1 MLITK
6 GFRSV
11 KVKTLLLLLRKK
23 MKLFEDFQ
31 LKFEQPNWARDPE
44 LGLIDTIFDQHPD
57 LYKLLSNDI
66 TKGCKHSVFGR
77 GDTPS
82 VEQIVRAAIYKEL
95 KGLDYRE
102 LAYHQEDSRI
112 CALFIKIDELRPYSF
127 QMYQNHI
134 SKINEDSLQQLLV
147 GLNKIAINEGLEN
160 IDKLRQ
166 DSTVVKANIHYPT
179 NNSLVWDCI
188 KESHRLLGK
197 LSEEVS
203 SIGYRDYLKSAKKTY
218 YKINNTKLKDKQA
231 QLFEKQLV
239 TFTKSINQL
248 SNVVKKNPG
257 CSPRS
262 IDIIF
267 AMEELLPLMQQV
279 YDMTYRK
286 QIKGEKVPN
295 NEKLFSIY
303 ELHTDIIV
311 KGGREVLFGHK
322 VNLSTGKSNLVLSC
336 DVLRGNPSDTKL
348 YAPTIDKIENDYQLV
363 PRDSA
368 TDGGYASKDNLL
380 YARSKGIRNIVFNK
394 IVGSLKNEVSSRNME
409 TRLKKWRSGIEAV
422 ISNIKRGFNLSTC
435 NWKGWD
441 HFSAKVLWSV
451 IAYNIRIMARLI
463 IKPEFNMS

>member
-1 MLITK
+1 
-6 GFRSV
+6 
-11 KVKTLLLLLRKK
+11 

-44 LGLIDTIFDQHPD
+44 LGLIDTIFEQHPN
-57 LYKLLSNDI
+57 LYGLLSNDI

-127 QMYQNHI
+127 QMYQNYI

-147 GLNKIAINEGLEN
+147 DLNKIAINEGLED
-160 IDKLRQ
+160 IGKLRQ

-218 YKINNTKLKDKQA
+218 YKINNTKLKDKRA
-231 QLFEKQLV
+231 QLFKKQLV

-257 CSPRS
+257 CSLKS
-262 IDIIF
+262 IAIIF

-279 YDMTYRK
+279 YDMAYRK

-295 NEKLFSIY
+295 DEKLFSIY
-303 ELHTDIIV
+303 EQHTDIIV

-348 YAPTIDKIENDYQLV
+348 YAPTIDKIENDYQIV

-368 TDGGYASKDNLL
+368 TDGGYASKDNLN
-380 YARSKGIRNIVFNK
+380 YAKSRGIRNIVFNK
-394 IVGSLKNEVSSRNME
+394 IVGSLKSDVSSRNME

-463 IKPEFNMS
+463 IRQDINIA